1 MSVSLMVTL
10 FLIGIAGSFLSGLL
24 GIGGAIINY
33 PMVLFIPPLLGVGSF
48 TAHEVSGMIA
58 VQVLFATLS
67 GVLALRREKLI
78 HYRLVA
84 YMGTSIVVGSFI
96 GGFGSGLLTSSE
108 VNCVYAV
115 LATVAAVM
123 MFMPKKGVLD
133 VPTEDVRFNR
143 VLAVTCAL
151 IVGTASGIVGAG
163 GAFILV
169 PIMLLILKIPIR
181 MTIASSLA
189 ITFLSSIGSVGGKL
203 LADHILIGPTTV
215 IVIASILAAPIG
227 AKVSRKTNPRLL
239 QAVMSVLILGTTLK
253 IWSNLLWK

>member
-1 MSVSLMVTL
+1 MSVCLIVTL
-10 FLIGIAGSFLSGLL
+10 FFIGLIGSFLSGML
-24 GIGGAIINY
+24 GVGGAIINY
-33 PMVLFIPPLLGVGSF
+33 PMVLFIPPMLGVGSF

-78 HYRLVA
+78 NYRLVA
-84 YMGTSIVVGSFI
+84 FMGTSIVVGSFI
-96 GGFGSGLLTSSE
+96 GGFGSQLLSSST
-108 VNCVYAV
+108 VNFVYAF

-123 MFMPKKGVLD
+123 MFIPKKGVLNA
-133 VPTEDVRFNR
+133 PTEEVQFNR
-143 VLAVTCAL
+143 LLAVICAL

-169 PIMLLILKIPIR
+169 PIMLLFLKIPIR

-203 LADHILIGPTTV
+203 LADHILIGPTIV
-215 IVIASILAAPIG
+215 IVIASIVAAPIG
-227 AKVSRKTNPRLL
+227 TVVSKKTNPRML
-239 QAVMSVLILGTTLK
+239 QAVMSVLILVTTLK
-253 IWSNLLWK
+253 IWSDILWE